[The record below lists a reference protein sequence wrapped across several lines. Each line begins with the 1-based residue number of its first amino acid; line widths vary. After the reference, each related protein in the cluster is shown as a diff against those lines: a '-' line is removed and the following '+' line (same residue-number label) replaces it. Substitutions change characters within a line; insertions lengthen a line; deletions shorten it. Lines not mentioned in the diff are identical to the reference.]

1 MIKITGKL
9 IYDPHRSNFRKTY
22 KQRTLIVQLPH
33 DQLDLYYQWFLT
45 KKFGTWM
52 TLQRPM
58 FGLHVTVV
66 GGNEHI
72 PKNKLHLW
80 KKYHGQAI
88 ELEYDNSSI
97 ERHWHF
103 WSMSV
108 KSQKLQDIRQ
118 ELGLILDYRLHITFG
133 RQYDWMPTN

>member
-9 IYDPHRSNFRKTY
+9 IYDPHRTEFRKAH

-66 GGNEHI
+66 KGDEHI
-72 PKNKLHLW
+72 HKDKLHLW
-80 KKYHGQAI
+80 KKYHGQTV
-88 ELEYDNSSI
+88 ELEYDPI
-97 ERHWHF
+97 AVERHWHF

-108 KSQKLQDIRQ
+108 RSQKLQDIRY
-118 ELGLILDYRLHITFG
+118 ELGLRLDYRLHLTFG
-133 RQYDWMPTN
+133 RQYDWMPK